1 MSTVNEVSLPGL
13 GIRFEFTTK
22 EGVRLGVFHRSGGR
36 QDLLIYDRHDP
47 DTCRESISLDD
58 EDARTL
64 AEILGGA
71 RVAEELEGLQ
81 QRIEG
86 LAIDWLPIP
95 KETPYEGRTI
105 GDTRARTLTGV
116 SVVAVLRGEQAI
128 PAPGPEQQLEA
139 GDTLV
144 VVGTPRGIE
153 QLAVLIR
160 TG

>member
-1 MSTVNEVSLPGL
+1 MSTVNETSLPGL

-36 QDLLIYDRHDP
+36 QDLLVYDRDDP
-47 DTCRESISLDD
+47 DRCRESISLDD

-64 AEILGGA
+64 
-71 RVAEELEGLQ
+71 
-81 QRIEG
+81 
-86 LAIDWLPIP
+86 
-95 KETPYEGRTI
+95 
-105 GDTRARTLTGV
+105 TGV
-116 SVVAVLRGEQAI
+116 SVVAVLRDEQAI
-128 PAPGPEQQLEA
+128 PAPGPEQRLEA

-153 QLAVLIR
+153 RLAVMLR